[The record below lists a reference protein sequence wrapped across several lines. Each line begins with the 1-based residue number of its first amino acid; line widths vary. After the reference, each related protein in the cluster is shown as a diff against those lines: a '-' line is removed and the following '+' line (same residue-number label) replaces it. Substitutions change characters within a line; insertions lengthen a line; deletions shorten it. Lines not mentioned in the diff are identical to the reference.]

1 MKYNK
6 ALFPIAFLIFICLFA
21 TSVFCSEINGW
32 VKSETCWVV
41 KEPSKDAKIIGI
53 ILKKAAVT
61 VEDVGNGWA
70 KIIFAPVRDPQT
82 GKYIDCTGCYIQRSN
97 VTTVVPGKW

>member
-6 ALFPIAFLIFICLFA
+6 ALFPIAFLMFISLFA
-21 TSVFCSEINGW
+21 NSVFCSEISGW

-82 GKYIDCTGCYIQRSN
+82 GKYIDCTECYIQRSN
-97 VTTVVPGKW
+97 VTTVVPGRW

>member
-1 MKYNK
+1 MKHHK
-6 ALFPIAFLIFICLFA
+6 ALFPIALLIFISLFA
-21 TSVFCSEINGW
+21 NVVFCSEINGW

-41 KEPSKDAKIIGI
+41 KEPSKEAKIIGI

-70 KIIFAPVRDPQT
+70 KIIFAPVRDPET
-82 GKYIDCTGCYIQRSN
+82 GKYIDCTGCYIQRNN

>member
-1 MKYNK
+1 MKYHK
-6 ALFPIAFLIFICLFA
+6 ALFLIPVVIFISLFA
-21 TSVFCSEINGW
+21 DAVFCSEINGW

-41 KEPSKDAKIIGI
+41 REPSKDAKIIGI

-70 KIIFAPVRDPQT
+70 KIIFAPVRDPET
-82 GKYIDCTGCYIQRSN
+82 GEYIDCNGCYIQRGN
-97 VTTVVPGKW
+97 VTTVVPGRW

>member
-1 MKYNK
+1 MKYRK
-6 ALFPIAFLIFICLFA
+6 ALFPIAFLIFIGPFA
-21 TSVFCSEINGW
+21 NAVFCSEINGW

-41 KEPSKDAKIIGI
+41 REPTKEAKIIGI

-70 KIIFAPVRDPQT
+70 KIIFAPVRDPET

-97 VTTVVPGKW
+97 VTTVIPGKW